1 MTNPAA
7 LHEPDPIQGKVIV
20 LDLVKKDLED
30 RAIMGNEKYGTY
42 LMTHNG
48 RNALMDAYQ
57 ECLDLAMYLRQL
69 LFEQEELNG
78 KNKDIIYNNKYEG

>member
-1 MTNPAA
+1 MDAS
-7 LHEPDPIQGKVIV
+7 LQEPMPIQGKVIV

-42 LMTHNG
+42 LMAHNG

-69 LFEQEELNG
+69 LFEREELN
-78 KNKDIIYNNKYEG
+78 KSKDSEFNTKYEG

>member
-1 MTNPAA
+1 MNNKAA
-7 LHEPDPIQGKVIV
+7 LYEPMPIQGKVIV

-69 LFEQEELNG
+69 LFEQEE
-78 KNKDIIYNNKYEG
+78 KNENIGYNNKYEG